1 MPEYLP
7 VPQDSNA
14 DGRLTAFQTA
24 LLSGGIILFLVM
36 LYEMR
41 DFLNPP
47 LVAAAAVTL
56 LWPLR
61 KFRTAQAVLIASGFL
76 LFMWF
81 LDELSTILLPFGTVY
96 LLAYLFDPFVTRLN
110 KRFRVPRWVT
120 ALVVTLLLVGA
131 FALIIFLLVPS
142 LVNQFE
148 VLARRMIAAFGDLSI
163 WLRTTTMFDR
173 LEETGLINKEEI
185 VAKLT
190 QFVNSQA
197 SALAASIPTA
207 IQRLLSSINAL
218 IGIIAVLT
226 VMPVVHFY
234 TLKDYPFIKQR
245 LVELFPTF
253 GGRREYLVQA
263 GGIVGNYLRGQLAI
277 SAIAAFN
284 VSVVLIILDM
294 PFALLIGIL
303 AGILNMIPN
312 LGVIL
317 TNIIAI
323 LIGLIF
329 GDPWYLD
336 VMKVVLVLFGQS
348 LLEQTVLSPKI
359 LSHQVGLH
367 PVLIILALFVF
378 GYFMGWFG
386 LLIAVPTTALF
397 MTFYKS
403 YRDQLSIDLGRGVDT
418 SAEP

>member
-1 MPEYLP
+1 MPEILP
-7 VPQDSNA
+7 VPQDSNV

-24 LLSGGIILFLVM
+24 LLAGGIILFLVM

-47 LVAAAAVTL
+47 LVALAAVML

-61 KFRTAQAVLIASGFL
+61 KFRSAQAILIASGFL

-81 LDELSTILLPFGTVY
+81 LDELSTILLPFVTVY
-96 LLAYLFDPFVTRLN
+96 LLAYLFDPFVTKIN
-110 KRFRVPRWVT
+110 ERFRVPRWLS

-142 LVNQFE
+142 LVSQFE
-148 VLARRMIAAFGDLSI
+148 VLARRMIAVFGDLSV

-173 LEETGLINKEEI
+173 LEETGLINKEKI
-185 VAKLT
+185 VAELT

-197 SALAASIPTA
+197 SALAASIPAA
-207 IQRLLSSINAL
+207 IQRLLSSINTL
-218 IGIIAVLT
+218 IGVITVLT

-234 TLKDYPFIKQR
+234 TLKDYPFIKRR

-277 SAIAAFN
+277 SAIAAIN

-312 LGVIL
+312 LGIIL
-317 TNIIAI
+317 TNIIGI

-336 VMKVVLVLFGQS
+336 VMKVVLVLFGQQ
-348 LLEQTVLSPKI
+348 LLEQTVLSPNI

-386 LLIAVPTTALF
+386 LLIAVPTTALI

>member
-1 MPEYLP
+1 MPEFYT
-7 VPQDSNA
+7 VPQEANS

-24 LLSGGIILFLVM
+24 LLAGGFILFLVM
-36 LYEMR
+36 LYEMQG
-41 DFLNPP
+41 FLNPP
-47 LVAAAAVTL
+47 LVAVAAVML

-61 KFRTAQAVLIASGFL
+61 KFRTAQAILFTTAFL

-81 LDELSTILLPFGTVY
+81 LDELSTILLPFVTVY

-110 KRFRVPRWVT
+110 KRLRVPRWAS

-131 FALIIFLLVPS
+131 FTLIFFLLVPS
-142 LVNQFE
+142 LVSQFE
-148 VLARRMIAAFGDLSI
+148 VLARRMIDVFGNLSV
-163 WLRTTTMFDR
+163 WVRTTTLFDR
-173 LEETGLINKEEI
+173 LEETGLVNKEEI
-185 VAKLT
+185 VAQLT

-197 SALAASIPTA
+197 SALAAGIPDA
-207 IQRLLSSINAL
+207 IRRVLSSINVI
-218 IGIIAVLT
+218 IGIITVLT

-234 TLKDYPFIKQR
+234 TLKDYPSIKRR

-277 SAIAAFN
+277 SAIAAVN

-312 LGVIL
+312 LGIIL

-329 GDPWYLD
+329 GDPWYWD

-348 LLEQTVLSPKI
+348 LLEQTVLSPNI

-367 PVLIILALFVF
+367 PVLIILAL
-378 GYFMGWFG
+378 
-386 LLIAVPTTALF
+386 
-397 MTFYKS
+397 
-403 YRDQLSIDLGRGVDT
+403 
-418 SAEP
+418 

>member
-47 LVAAAAVTL
+47 LVAVAAVML

-81 LDELSTILLPFGTVY
+81 LDELSTILLPFVTVY

-110 KRFRVPRWVT
+110 NRFRVPRWVT

-173 LEETGLINKEEI
+173 LEETGLINKEKI
-185 VAKLT
+185 VAELT

-197 SALAASIPTA
+197 SALAASIPTT

-218 IGIIAVLT
+218 IGIITVLT

-284 VSVVLIILDM
+284 VSVALIILDM

-312 LGVIL
+312 LGIIL
-317 TNIIAI
+317 TNIIGI

-336 VMKVVLVLFGQS
+336 VMKVVFVLFGQQ
-348 LLEQTVLSPKI
+348 LLEQTVLSPNI

-403 YRDQLSIDLGRGVDT
+403 YRDQLSIDLGGGVDT

>member
-1 MPEYLP
+1 MPEFYT
-7 VPQDSNA
+7 VPQEANS

-24 LLSGGIILFLVM
+24 LLAGGFILFLVM
-36 LYEMR
+36 LYEMQG
-41 DFLNPP
+41 FLSPP
-47 LVAAAAVTL
+47 LVAVAAVMI

-61 KFRTAQAVLIASGFL
+61 KFRTAQAILFATAFL

-81 LDELSTILLPFGTVY
+81 LDELSTILLPFVTVY

-110 KRFRVPRWVT
+110 KRLRVPRWAS

-131 FALIIFLLVPS
+131 FTLIFFLLVPS
-142 LVNQFE
+142 LVSQFE
-148 VLARRMIAAFGDLSI
+148 VLARRMIDVFGDLSF
-163 WLRTTTMFDR
+163 WLRTTTLFDR
-173 LEETGLINKEEI
+173 LEETGLVNKEEI
-185 VAKLT
+185 VAQLT

-197 SALAASIPTA
+197 SALAAGIPDA
-207 IQRLLSSINAL
+207 IRRVLSSINVI
-218 IGIIAVLT
+218 IGIITVLT

-234 TLKDYPFIKQR
+234 TLKDYPSIKRR

-277 SAIAAFN
+277 SAIAAVN

-312 LGVIL
+312 LGIIL

-329 GDPWYLD
+329 GDPWYWD

-348 LLEQTVLSPKI
+348 LLEQTVLSPNI

-386 LLIAVPTTALF
+386 LLIAVPATALF

-403 YRDQLSIDLGRGVDT
+403 YRDQLSIDL
-418 SAEP
+418 